1 MKYYN
6 LPRWTNLGWIDSLGD
21 WRKAIAGCALP
32 AIGGDHCES
41 GCDASPSIVGVYPA
55 GPLGIGGYR
64 ITRLDIGYPNQG
76 GIESKMGIELA
87 ISRNFSH
94 WLWHQREY
102 CSTGSMFVE
111 LVIALKFRNMLKSIV
126 HTSLQAIFCSKSHH
140 CLAAKSRDW
149 VPILSSNWVSFC
161 FSPVFLIVFVQHY
174 LGDWLVQN

>member
-1 MKYYN
+1 
-6 LPRWTNLGWIDSLGD
+6 
-21 WRKAIAGCALP
+21 
-32 AIGGDHCES
+32 
-41 GCDASPSIVGVYPA
+41 
-55 GPLGIGGYR
+55 
-64 ITRLDIGYPNQG
+64 
-76 GIESKMGIELA
+76 
-87 ISRNFSH
+87 
-94 WLWHQREY
+94 
-102 CSTGSMFVE
+102 MFVE